1 MRLDRFSEKKRFL
14 DVGEARVAYYE
25 EGNGEPLLLLH
36 GCPFSSYIWRKV
48 IPRLSSRY
56 RCLAPDL
63 LGLGDTETP
72 EGTDWSL
79 RAQAGMAIGFL
90 DALGIE
96 RAHKGGHDHGGA
108 IAPLLAPQHPER
120 GHP

>member
-14 DVGEARVAYYE
+14 DVGEARIAYYE

-48 IPRLSSRY
+48 IPLLSSRY

-72 EGTDWSL
+72 EGAAWSL
-79 RAQAGMAIGFL
+79 RAQADMVVGFL
-90 DALGIE
+90 NALSIE
-96 RAHKGGHDHGGA
+96 SVHVVGHDHGGA
-108 IAPLLAPQHPER
+108 VA
-120 GHP
+120 